1 MIEYEAMILEKY
13 GKYITFFVPI
23 KKECS
28 SGKTITGKMRFNDS
42 FIFMPTSLSDLLI
55 TCVEFSIA

>member
-1 MIEYEAMILEKY
+1 MILEKY

-28 SGKTITGKMRFNDS
+28 NGKTITGKIRFIDG
-42 FIFMPTSLSDLLI
+42 FKFMPTSLSELADNM
-55 TCVEFSIA
+55 S